1 MDFELSEEQKSLQ
14 RLAREFAMEEMLPE
28 VAELERR
35 PDGEDKFPYDLV
47 KRGAA
52 LGFHSLGVPEAHGG
66 DGASV
71 LTQCVVV
78 EELSAGSPAVSKVYS
93 HNWKAI
99 AGLIAVAT
107 LPNNSRGWSPPISQT
122 RSIASASP
130 SRSRTRAA
138 TTPSPSMR
146 TRPQAPALSAVRDG
160 DHYVLNG
167 VKQFIAMGAQAKYVT
182 AFARTDRSVPWTKG
196 TTGFMIFPPHEG
208 FEVGRLHDK
217 VGLRCYPQHDLIF
230 RGVRVPVE
238 DRLGE
243 EDAFQEGRRSVVNV
257 GTVEA
262 TATSLGIARRAYDL
276 ALGYA
281 RERVQ
286 GGKPI
291 IEHDLIG
298 ALLLEMFTRLEA
310 ARTLLWRAA
319 WSIDEGVNDQ
329 KLARATKVL
338 AVETLNYMA
347 TKAVEIWGGM
357 GVMRD
362 APVEKVYRDAIQLYH
377 MGNTNQVNVLKALPH
392 L

>member
-14 RLAREFAMEEMLPE
+14 LLARKFAMEEMLPE
-28 VAELERR
+28 VAELEKR

-52 LGFHSLGVPEAHGG
+52 LGFHSLGVPAAHGG

-78 EELSAGSPAVSKVYS
+78 EELSVGSPSVSKVYS

-107 LPNNSRGWSPPISQT
+107 PEQLARVVPAYLEDPLYCIGIAITEPNAGSDNALPFDADP
-122 RSIASASP
+122 
-130 SRSRTRAA
+130 AA
-138 TTPSPSMR
+138 G
-146 TRPQAPALSAVRDG
+146 PALSAVRDG
-160 DHYVLNG
+160 DSYVLNG
-167 VKQFIAMGAQAKYVT
+167 MKQFIAMGAQAKYVT
-182 AFARTDRSVPWTKG
+182 AFARTDRSVAWTKG

-208 FEVGRLHDK
+208 FEAGKLHEK

-230 RGVRVPVE
+230 RDVRVPVE

-243 EDAFQEGRRSVVNV
+243 EDRFQEGRRSVTNV

-276 ALGYA
+276 ALSYA

-298 ALLLEMFTRLEA
+298 ALLLEMFTRVEA
-310 ARTLLWRAA
+310 ARTLLWRTA
-319 WSIDEGVNDQ
+319 WSIDQGVSDQ

-338 AVETLNYMA
+338 AVETLNYLA
-347 TKAVEIWGGM
+347 TKAVEVWGGM
-357 GVMRD
+357 GVMKD

-377 MGNTNQVNVLKALPH
+377 MGNTNQVNILKALPH

>member
-14 RLAREFAMEEMLPE
+14 ILARKFAMEEMLPE
-28 VAELERR
+28 VAELEKR
-35 PDGEDKFPYDLV
+35 PDGEDKFAYDLV

-52 LGFHSLGVPEAHGG
+52 LGFHSLGVPAAHGG
-66 DGASV
+66 DGAGV

-78 EELSAGSPAVSKVYS
+78 EELSVGSPSVSKVYS

-107 LPNNSRGWSPPISQT
+107 PEQLARVVPAYLEDPLYCIGIAITEPNAGSDNALPFDADP
-122 RSIASASP
+122 
-130 SRSRTRAA
+130 AA
-138 TTPSPSMR
+138 G
-146 TRPQAPALSAVRDG
+146 PALSAVREG

-167 VKQFIAMGAQAKYVT
+167 MKQFIAMGAQAKYVT

-208 FEVGRLHDK
+208 FEAGRLHEK

-230 RGVRVPVE
+230 RDVRVPVE

-243 EDAFQEGRRSVVNV
+243 EDRFQEGRRSVTNV

-262 TATSLGIARRAYDL
+262 TATSLGIARRAHDL

-310 ARTLLWRAA
+310 ARTLLWRTA
-319 WSIDEGVNDQ
+319 WSIDEGVHDQ

-338 AVETLNYMA
+338 AVETLNYLA
-347 TKAVEIWGGM
+347 AKAVEVWGGM
-357 GVMRD
+357 GVMKD

>member
-14 RLAREFAMEEMLPE
+14 LLARKFAMEEMLPE
-28 VAELERR
+28 VAELEKR

-78 EELSAGSPAVSKVYS
+78 EELSVGSPSVSKVYS

-107 LPNNSRGWSPPISQT
+107 PEQLARVVPDYLEDPLYCIGIAITEPDAGSDNALPFDADP
-122 RSIASASP
+122 
-130 SRSRTRAA
+130 AA
-138 TTPSPSMR
+138 G
-146 TRPQAPALSAVRDG
+146 PALSAVRDG
-160 DHYVLNG
+160 DSYVLNG
-167 VKQFIAMGAQAKYVT
+167 MKQFIAMGAQAKYVT

-196 TTGFMIFPPHEG
+196 TTGFMIFPPHDG

-230 RGVRVPVE
+230 RDVRVPVE

-243 EDAFQEGRRSVVNV
+243 EDAFQEGRKSVVNV

-262 TATSLGIARRAYDL
+262 TATSIGIARRAYDL

-298 ALLLEMFTRLEA
+298 ALLLEMFTRVEA

-319 WSIDEGVNDQ
+319 WSIDQGMNDQ

-347 TKAVEIWGGM
+347 TKAVEVWGGV
-357 GVMRD
+357 GVMKD

>member
-1 MDFELSEEQKSLQ
+1 MRRGGGALRRFTIGFQGVQPQLEGNSGPHRRGD
-14 RLAREFAMEEMLPE
+14 ARTTRPPSIPAY
-28 VAELERR
+28 LEDPLYCIGIAITE
-35 PDGEDKFPYDLV
+35 PD
-47 KRGAA
+47 
-52 LGFHSLGVPEAHGG
+52 
-66 DGASV
+66 
-71 LTQCVVV
+71 
-78 EELSAGSPAVSKVYS
+78 AGSDNALPFDADPA
-93 HNWKAI
+93 
-99 AGLIAVAT
+99 AG
-107 LPNNSRGWSPPISQT
+107 
-122 RSIASASP
+122 
-130 SRSRTRAA
+130 
-138 TTPSPSMR
+138 
-146 TRPQAPALSAVRDG
+146 PALSAVRDG
-160 DHYVLNG
+160 DSYVLNG
-167 VKQFIAMGAQAKYVT
+167 MKQFIAMGAQAKYVT

-208 FEVGRLHDK
+208 FETGRLHDK

-230 RGVRVPVE
+230 RDVRVRVE

-243 EDAFQEGRRSVVNV
+243 EDRFQEGRRSVTNV

-262 TATSLGIARRAYDL
+262 TATSLGIARRAHDL
-276 ALGYA
+276 ALSYA

-298 ALLLEMFTRLEA
+298 ALLLEMYTRLEA

-338 AVETLNYMA
+338 AVETLNYLA
-347 TKAVEIWGGM
+347 TKAVEVWGGM
-357 GVMRD
+357 GVMKD
-362 APVEKVYRDAIQLYH
+362 APVEKVYRDAVQLFH

>member
-1 MDFELSEEQKSLQ
+1 MDFELSEEQKNLQ
-14 RLAREFAMEEMLPE
+14 LLARKFAMEEMLPV
-28 VAELERR
+28 VAELEKR
-35 PDGEDKFPYDLV
+35 PDGEDKFAYDLV
-47 KRGAA
+47 KRGTE

-78 EELSAGSPAVSKVYS
+78 EELSVGSPSVSKVYS

-107 LPNNSRGWSPPISQT
+107 PEQLARVIPDYLEDPLYCIGIAITEPNAGSDNALPFDADP
-122 RSIASASP
+122 
-130 SRSRTRAA
+130 AA
-138 TTPSPSMR
+138 GPTLR
-146 TRPQAPALSAVRDG
+146 AVREG
-160 DHYVLNG
+160 DYYVLSG
-167 VKQFIAMGAQAKYVT
+167 LKHYIAMGAQAKYVT
-182 AFARTDRSVPWTKG
+182 AFARTDKSVPWTKG
-196 TTGFMIFPPHEG
+196 VTGFMIFPPHEG
-208 FEVGRLHDK
+208 FEVGRLHEK

-230 RGVRVPVE
+230 RDVRVPVE

-243 EDAFQEGRRSVVNV
+243 EDAFQEGRKSVVNL

-262 TATSLGIARRAYDL
+262 TATSIGIARRAYDL
-276 ALGYA
+276 AIGYA

-298 ALLLEMFTRLEA
+298 TLLLEMFTRLEA

-319 WSIDEGVNDQ
+319 WSIDKGVNDQ
-329 KLARATKVL
+329 KFTRATKVF
-338 AVETLNYMA
+338 AVESLNYLA
-347 TKAVEIWGGM
+347 TKAVEIWGGT
-357 GVMRD
+357 GVMKD

>member
-14 RLAREFAMEEMLPE
+14 LLARKFAIEEMLPV

-78 EELSAGSPAVSKVYS
+78 EELSVGSPAVSKVYS
-93 HNWKAI
+93 HNWKAV

-107 LPNNSRGWSPPISQT
+107 PEQLARVVPAYLEDPLYCIGIAITEPGAGSDNALPFDSDP
-122 RSIASASP
+122 
-130 SRSRTRAA
+130 AA
-138 TTPSPSMR
+138 G
-146 TRPQAPALSAVRDG
+146 PALSAVREG

-167 VKQFIAMGAQAKYVT
+167 MKQFIAMGAQAKYVT

-230 RGVRVPVE
+230 RDVRVPVE

-243 EDAFQEGRRSVVNV
+243 EDAFQEGRRSVTNV

-276 ALGYA
+276 ALSYA

-319 WSIDEGVNDQ
+319 WSIDNGVHDQ

-338 AVETLNYMA
+338 AVETLNHLA
-347 TKAVEIWGGM
+347 TKAVEVWGGM
-357 GVMRD
+357 GVMKD

>member
-1 MDFELSEEQKSLQ
+1 MDFELSEEQKNLQ
-14 RLAREFAMEEMLPE
+14 LLARKFAMEEMLPV
-28 VAELERR
+28 VADLEKQ
-35 PDGEDKFPYDLV
+35 PDGEDKFAYDLV
-47 KRGAA
+47 KRGTA

-66 DGASV
+66 DGADV

-78 EELSAGSPAVSKVYS
+78 EELSVGSPAVSKVYS

-107 LPNNSRGWSPPISQT
+107 PEQLARVVPDYLEDPLYCIGIAITEPNAGSDNALPFDADP
-122 RSIASASP
+122 
-130 SRSRTRAA
+130 AA
-138 TTPSPSMR
+138 G
-146 TRPQAPALSAVRDG
+146 PALSAVRDG
-160 DHYVLNG
+160 DFYVLNG
-167 VKQFIAMGAQAKYVT
+167 MKQFIAMGAQAKYVT

-208 FEVGRLHDK
+208 FEVGRLHEK

-230 RGVRVPVE
+230 RDVRVPVE

-243 EDAFQEGRRSVVNV
+243 EDKFQEGRRSVTNV

-319 WSIDEGVNDQ
+319 WSIDKGVHDQ

-357 GVMRD
+357 GVMKD
-362 APVEKVYRDAIQLYH
+362 APVEKVYRDAIQLFH

>member
-14 RLAREFAMEEMLPE
+14 LLAREFAMEEMLPE
-28 VAELERR
+28 VAELEKR

-52 LGFHSLGVPEAHGG
+52 LGFHSLGVPAAHGG

-78 EELSAGSPAVSKVYS
+78 EELSVGSPAVSKVYS

-107 LPNNSRGWSPPISQT
+107 PEQLARVVPAYLEDPLYCIGIAITEPNAGSDNALPFDADP
-122 RSIASASP
+122 
-130 SRSRTRAA
+130 AA
-138 TTPSPSMR
+138 G
-146 TRPQAPALSAVRDG
+146 PALSAVRDG

-167 VKQFIAMGAQAKYVT
+167 MKQFIAMGAQAKYVT

-196 TTGFMIFPPHEG
+196 VTGFMIFPPHEG

-230 RGVRVPVE
+230 RDVRVPVE

-243 EDAFQEGRRSVVNV
+243 EDRFQEGRRSVVNV

-262 TATSLGIARRAYDL
+262 TATSLGIARRAHDL
-276 ALGYA
+276 ALSYA

-310 ARTLLWRAA
+310 ARTLLWRTA
-319 WSIDEGVNDQ
+319 WSIDEGVHDQ

-338 AVETLNYMA
+338 AVETLNYLA
-347 TKAVEIWGGM
+347 TKAVEVWGGM
-357 GVMRD
+357 GVMKD
-362 APVEKVYRDAIQLYH
+362 APVEKVYRDAIQLFH

>member
-1 MDFELSEEQKSLQ
+1 MDFELSEEQKNLQ
-14 RLAREFAMEEMLPE
+14 LLARKFAMEEMLPV
-28 VAELERR
+28 VADLEKQ
-35 PDGEDKFPYDLV
+35 PDGEDKFAYDLV

-66 DGASV
+66 DGADV

-78 EELSAGSPAVSKVYS
+78 EELSVGSPAVSKVYS

-107 LPNNSRGWSPPISQT
+107 PEQLARVVPDYLEDPLYCIGIAITEPNAGSDNALPFDADP
-122 RSIASASP
+122 
-130 SRSRTRAA
+130 AA
-138 TTPSPSMR
+138 G
-146 TRPQAPALSAVRDG
+146 PALSAVRDG
-160 DHYVLNG
+160 DFYVLNG
-167 VKQFIAMGAQAKYVT
+167 MKQFIAMGAQAKYVT

-208 FEVGRLHDK
+208 FEVGRLHEK

-230 RGVRVPVE
+230 RDVRVPVE

-243 EDAFQEGRRSVVNV
+243 EDKFQEGRRSVTNV

-319 WSIDEGVNDQ
+319 WSIDKGVHDQ

-357 GVMRD
+357 GVMKD
-362 APVEKVYRDAIQLYH
+362 APVEKVYRDAIQLFH

>member
-14 RLAREFAMEEMLPE
+14 ILARKFAMEEMLPE
-28 VAELERR
+28 VAELEKR
-35 PDGEDKFPYDLV
+35 PDGEDKFAYDLV

-52 LGFHSLGVPEAHGG
+52 LGFHSLGVPAAHGG

-78 EELSAGSPAVSKVYS
+78 EELSVGSPSVSKVYS

-107 LPNNSRGWSPPISQT
+107 PEQLARVVPAYLEDPLYCIGIAITEPNAGSDNALPFDADP
-122 RSIASASP
+122 
-130 SRSRTRAA
+130 AA
-138 TTPSPSMR
+138 G
-146 TRPQAPALSAVRDG
+146 PALSAVREG

-167 VKQFIAMGAQAKYVT
+167 MKQFIAMGAQAKYVT

-208 FEVGRLHDK
+208 FEAGRLHEK

-230 RGVRVPVE
+230 RDVRVPVE

-243 EDAFQEGRRSVVNV
+243 EDRFQEGRRSVTNV

-262 TATSLGIARRAYDL
+262 TATSLGIARRAHDL

-310 ARTLLWRAA
+310 ARTLLWRTA
-319 WSIDEGVNDQ
+319 WSIDEGVHDQ

-338 AVETLNYMA
+338 AVETLNYLA
-347 TKAVEIWGGM
+347 AKAVEVWGGM
-357 GVMRD
+357 GVMKD

>member
-14 RLAREFAMEEMLPE
+14 LLARKFAMEEMLPV
-28 VAELERR
+28 VAELEKR

-78 EELSAGSPAVSKVYS
+78 EELSVGSPSVSKVYS
-93 HNWKAI
+93 HNWKGI

-107 LPNNSRGWSPPISQT
+107 PEQLARVIPAYLEDPLYCIGIAITEPDAGSDNALPFDADP
-122 RSIASASP
+122 
-130 SRSRTRAA
+130 AA
-138 TTPSPSMR
+138 G
-146 TRPQAPALSAVRDG
+146 PALSAVRDG
-160 DHYVLNG
+160 DSYVLNG
-167 VKQFIAMGAQAKYVT
+167 MKQFIAMGAQAKYVT
-182 AFARTDRSVPWTKG
+182 AFARTDRSVAWTKG

-208 FEVGRLHDK
+208 FEAGRLHDK

-230 RGVRVPVE
+230 RDVRVRVE

-243 EDAFQEGRRSVVNV
+243 EDRFQEGRRSVTNV

-262 TATSLGIARRAYDL
+262 TATSLGIARRAHDL
-276 ALGYA
+276 ALSYA

-298 ALLLEMFTRLEA
+298 ALLLEMYTRLEA

-338 AVETLNYMA
+338 AVETLNYLA
-347 TKAVEIWGGM
+347 TKAVEVWGGM
-357 GVMRD
+357 GVMKD
-362 APVEKVYRDAIQLYH
+362 APVEKVYRDAIQLFH

>member
-14 RLAREFAMEEMLPE
+14 ILARKFAMEEMLPE
-28 VAELERR
+28 VAELEKR
-35 PDGEDKFPYDLV
+35 PDGEDKFAYDLV

-52 LGFHSLGVPEAHGG
+52 LGFHSLGVSAAHGG

-78 EELSAGSPAVSKVYS
+78 EELSVGSPSVSKVYS

-107 LPNNSRGWSPPISQT
+107 PEQLARVVPAYLKDPLYCIGIAITEPNAGSDNALPFDADP
-122 RSIASASP
+122 
-130 SRSRTRAA
+130 AA
-138 TTPSPSMR
+138 G
-146 TRPQAPALSAVRDG
+146 PALSAVREG

-167 VKQFIAMGAQAKYVT
+167 MKQFIAMGAQAKYVT

-208 FEVGRLHDK
+208 FEAGRLHEK

-230 RGVRVPVE
+230 RDVRVPVE

-243 EDAFQEGRRSVVNV
+243 EDRFQEGRRSVTNV

-262 TATSLGIARRAYDL
+262 TATSLGIARRAHDL

-310 ARTLLWRAA
+310 ARTLLWRTA
-319 WSIDEGVNDQ
+319 WSIDEGVHDQ

-338 AVETLNYMA
+338 AVETLNYLA
-347 TKAVEIWGGM
+347 AKAVEVWGGM
-357 GVMRD
+357 GVMKD
-362 APVEKVYRDAIQLYH
+362 APVEKVYRDAIQLFH

>member
-14 RLAREFAMEEMLPE
+14 LLARKFAMEEMLSE
-28 VAELERR
+28 VAELEKR

-71 LTQCVVV
+71 FTQCVVV

-93 HNWKAI
+93 HNWKGI

-107 LPNNSRGWSPPISQT
+107 PEQLARVIPAYLEDPLYCIGIAITEPDAGSDNALPFDADP
-122 RSIASASP
+122 
-130 SRSRTRAA
+130 AA
-138 TTPSPSMR
+138 G
-146 TRPQAPALSAVRDG
+146 PALSAVRDG
-160 DHYVLNG
+160 DSYVLNG
-167 VKQFIAMGAQAKYVT
+167 MKQFIAMGAQAKYVT

-196 TTGFMIFPPHEG
+196 VTGFMIFPPHEG

-230 RGVRVPVE
+230 RDVRVPVE

-243 EDAFQEGRRSVVNV
+243 EDRFQEGRRSVVNV

-276 ALGYA
+276 ALSYA

-291 IEHDLIG
+291 IEHDLVG

-319 WSIDEGVNDQ
+319 WSIDNGVHDQ

-347 TKAVEIWGGM
+347 TRAVEVWGGM
-357 GVMRD
+357 GVMKD

>member
-14 RLAREFAMEEMLPE
+14 ILARKFAMEEMLPE
-28 VAELERR
+28 VAELEKR

-52 LGFHSLGVPEAHGG
+52 LGFHSLGVPAAHGG

-78 EELSAGSPAVSKVYS
+78 EELSVGSPSVSKVYS

-107 LPNNSRGWSPPISQT
+107 PEQLARVVPAYLEDPLYCIGIAITEPNAGSDNALPFDADP
-122 RSIASASP
+122 
-130 SRSRTRAA
+130 AA
-138 TTPSPSMR
+138 G
-146 TRPQAPALSAVRDG
+146 PALSAVRDG
-160 DHYVLNG
+160 DSYVLNG
-167 VKQFIAMGAQAKYVT
+167 MKQFIAMGAQAKYVT
-182 AFARTDRSVPWTKG
+182 AFARTDRSVTWTKG

-208 FEVGRLHDK
+208 FEVGRLHEK

-230 RGVRVPVE
+230 RDVRVPVE

-243 EDAFQEGRRSVVNV
+243 EDRFQEGRRSVTNV

-276 ALGYA
+276 ALSYA

-310 ARTLLWRAA
+310 ARTLLWRTA
-319 WSIDEGVNDQ
+319 WSIDEGVHDQ

-338 AVETLNYMA
+338 AVETLNYLA
-347 TKAVEIWGGM
+347 TKAVEVWGGM
-357 GVMRD
+357 GVMKD
-362 APVEKVYRDAIQLYH
+362 APVEKVYRDAIQLFH

>member
-14 RLAREFAMEEMLPE
+14 LLAREFAMEEMLPE
-28 VAELERR
+28 VAELEKR

-71 LTQCVVV
+71 LTQCIVV

-93 HNWKAI
+93 HNWKGI

-107 LPNNSRGWSPPISQT
+107 PEQLARVIPAYLEDPLYCIGIAITEPDAGSDNALPFDADP
-122 RSIASASP
+122 
-130 SRSRTRAA
+130 AA
-138 TTPSPSMR
+138 G
-146 TRPQAPALSAVRDG
+146 PALSAVREG

-167 VKQFIAMGAQAKYVT
+167 TKQFIAMGAQAKYVT

-196 TTGFMIFPPHEG
+196 TTGFMIFPPHDG

-243 EDAFQEGRRSVVNV
+243 EDRFQEGRRSVTNV

-276 ALGYA
+276 ALSYA

-319 WSIDEGVNDQ
+319 WSIDNGVHDQ

-338 AVETLNYMA
+338 AVETLNYLA

-357 GVMRD
+357 GVMKD

>member
-14 RLAREFAMEEMLPE
+14 LLARRFATEEMLPE
-28 VAELERR
+28 VAELEKR
-35 PDGEDKFPYDLV
+35 PDGEDKFAYDLV

-52 LGFHSLGVPEAHGG
+52 LGFHSLGVPAAHGG
-66 DGASV
+66 DGAGV

-78 EELSAGSPAVSKVYS
+78 EELSVGSPSVSKVYS

-107 LPNNSRGWSPPISQT
+107 PEQLARVVPAYLEDPLYCIGIAITEPNAGSDNALPFDADP
-122 RSIASASP
+122 
-130 SRSRTRAA
+130 AA
-138 TTPSPSMR
+138 G
-146 TRPQAPALSAVRDG
+146 PALSAVRDG
-160 DHYVLNG
+160 DSYVLNG
-167 VKQFIAMGAQAKYVT
+167 MKQFIAMGAQAKYVT

-230 RGVRVPVE
+230 RDVRVPVE

-243 EDAFQEGRRSVVNV
+243 EDRFQEGRRSVTNV

-262 TATSLGIARRAYDL
+262 TATSLGIARRAHDL

-310 ARTLLWRAA
+310 ARTLLWRTA
-319 WSIDEGVNDQ
+319 WSIDEGVHDQ

-338 AVETLNYMA
+338 AVETLNYLA
-347 TKAVEIWGGM
+347 TKAVEVWGGM
-357 GVMRD
+357 GVMKD
-362 APVEKVYRDAIQLYH
+362 APVEKVYRDAIQLFH

>member
-1 MDFELSEEQKSLQ
+1 MDFELNEEQKSLQ
-14 RLAREFAMEEMLPE
+14 LLARKFAMEEMLPV

-66 DGASV
+66 DGADV

-78 EELSAGSPAVSKVYS
+78 EELSVGSPAVSKVYS

-107 LPNNSRGWSPPISQT
+107 PEQLARVIPAYLEDPLYCIGIAITEPGAGSDNALPFDADP
-122 RSIASASP
+122 
-130 SRSRTRAA
+130 AA
-138 TTPSPSMR
+138 G
-146 TRPQAPALSAVRDG
+146 PALSAVRDG
-160 DHYVLNG
+160 DSYVLNG
-167 VKQFIAMGAQAKYVT
+167 TKQFIAMGAQAKYVT

-230 RGVRVPVE
+230 RDVRVPVE

-243 EDAFQEGRRSVVNV
+243 EDRFQEGRRSVVNV

-319 WSIDEGVNDQ
+319 WSIDNGVHDQ

-338 AVETLNYMA
+338 AVETLNHLA
-347 TKAVEIWGGM
+347 TKAVEVWGGM
-357 GVMRD
+357 GVMKD

>member
-1 MDFELSEEQKSLQ
+1 MDFELNEEQKSLQ
-14 RLAREFAMEEMLPE
+14 LLARKFAMEEMLPE
-28 VAELERR
+28 VAELEKR
-35 PDGEDKFPYDLV
+35 PDGEDKFAYDLV

-52 LGFHSLGVPEAHGG
+52 LGFHSLGVPAAHGG

-78 EELSAGSPAVSKVYS
+78 EELSVGSPSVSKVYS

-107 LPNNSRGWSPPISQT
+107 PEQLARVVPAYLEDPLYCIGIAITEPNAGSDNALPFDADP
-122 RSIASASP
+122 
-130 SRSRTRAA
+130 AA
-138 TTPSPSMR
+138 G
-146 TRPQAPALSAVRDG
+146 PALSAVREG

-167 VKQFIAMGAQAKYVT
+167 MKQFIAMGAQAKYVT

-208 FEVGRLHDK
+208 FEVGRLHEK

-230 RGVRVPVE
+230 RDVRVPVE

-243 EDAFQEGRRSVVNV
+243 EDRFQEGRRSVTNV

-262 TATSLGIARRAYDL
+262 TATSLGIARRAHDL

-310 ARTLLWRAA
+310 ARTLLWRTA
-319 WSIDEGVNDQ
+319 WSIDNGVNDQ

-338 AVETLNYMA
+338 AVETLNYLA
-347 TKAVEIWGGM
+347 AKAVEVWGGM
-357 GVMRD
+357 GVMKD
-362 APVEKVYRDAIQLYH
+362 APVEKVYRDAIQLFH